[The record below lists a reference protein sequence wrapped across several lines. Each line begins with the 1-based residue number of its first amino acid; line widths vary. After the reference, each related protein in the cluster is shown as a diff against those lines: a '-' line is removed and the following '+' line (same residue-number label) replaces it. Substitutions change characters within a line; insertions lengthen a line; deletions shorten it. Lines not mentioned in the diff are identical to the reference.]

1 MNLLKK
7 ILLTKLL
14 YNYFIN
20 FRKLT
25 TMKNFEILNST
36 QLSEVKG
43 GANELTQKDM
53 AEDCIV

>member
-1 MNLLKK
+1 
-7 ILLTKLL
+7 
-14 YNYFIN
+14 
-20 FRKLT
+20 
-25 TMKNFEILNST
+25 MKNFEILNST